1 MPKRSQTVVFSVQ
14 RTRLKG
20 SCSERVNRAAM
31 ALSIGALSNK
41 AKEHFVQEHFEIS
54 EPVAVKATGP
64 RPDTKQHGQKT
75 WSGESMEKILKSRYR
90 ISKLTR
96 VFKRPFASFQWSF
109 WPQEY
114 TLNAWK
120 GLDLFLQKIFL
131 YFLYILFSFSKIVT
145 YYASHKM

>member
-1 MPKRSQTVVFSVQ
+1 MVHSTLFRFGKSKTYTAKLEMGLENWYISHIKALIRLHLLQFCLISGANSIHRFFQKCKFFS
-14 RTRLKG
+14 
-20 SCSERVNRAAM
+20 
-31 ALSIGALSNK
+31 
-41 AKEHFVQEHFEIS
+41 
-54 EPVAVKATGP
+54 
-64 RPDTKQHGQKT
+64 KQHGQKT
-75 WSGESMEKILKSRYR
+75 CSGKSMENILKSRYR